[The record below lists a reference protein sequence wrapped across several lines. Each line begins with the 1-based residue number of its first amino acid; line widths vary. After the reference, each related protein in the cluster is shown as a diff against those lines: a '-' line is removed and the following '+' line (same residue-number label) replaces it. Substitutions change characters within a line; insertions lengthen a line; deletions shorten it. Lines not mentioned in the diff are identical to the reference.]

1 MFAITFFIKV
11 KRFTDEYIKCGSK
24 SRFPPPGICKRTRA
38 ILLYSFN
45 YKSVKCAM
53 LTKEL
58 NVDGLESSD
67 ELVCDVVDLVL
78 SNRRGAILQV

>member
-11 KRFTDEYIKCGSK
+11 KRFTDEYLKCGSK
-24 SRFPPPGICKRTRA
+24 SGSPPP
-38 ILLYSFN
+38 SFN

-58 NVDGLESSD
+58 NVDGLKSSD

>member
-1 MFAITFFIKV
+1 MFAILFFIKV
-11 KRFTDEYIKCGSK
+11 KRFTDEYLKCGSK
-24 SRFPPPGICKRTRA
+24 SGFPPRICKRTRA

-58 NVDGLESSD
+58 NVDGLESSG
-67 ELVCDVVDLVL
+67 ELVCDVVDVVL